1 MLFTKDKNLSGFL
14 GNLISN
20 IFIDLKSHGLIEAL
34 RSAVIAAAE
43 GALEPALL
51 DDVLIII
58 FIISFCMQSLHAVEL
73 QQYRIMGSRLARLKR
88 YLQRLHLSLDSML
101 GCEIN

>member
-1 MLFTKDKNLSGFL
+1 VFFTKDKNLSGFL

-20 IFIDLKSHGLIEAL
+20 IFVDLKSHGLIEAL

-58 FIISFCMQSLHAVEL
+58 FYHILLYAVL
-73 QQYRIMGSRLARLKR
+73 TCRGAAAVQDYG
-88 YLQRLHLSLDSML
+88 LSSSQVEALFA
-101 GCEIN
+101 EITSKLRFHVRM